1 MAGLIAL
8 SLSYILSQFFR
19 SFLAVLT
26 PTLSADLGMTNAQ
39 LSLASGI
46 WFVTFALMQF
56 AVGTWLDRYGPRRT
70 ASLLLALGGAGGAMI
85 FATAGTPGMIILAM
99 ALIGIGCSPLL
110 MASLFIFAR
119 LYSPLRF
126 AVFASWFIAVGNAG
140 NVLGAAPLAASVE
153 FFGWRTSMA
162 ALGAISLMVAVAIF
176 VLVRDPEKLESDGQS
191 SGLKGY
197 IDLLKMPVLWAI
209 IPLTAV
215 NYAPA
220 ATIRGLWAG
229 PYLDQVY
236 GAGSLL
242 IGNVALAMAI
252 AMVIGSFAYGPLD
265 TLLRTRKWVA
275 FGGNAASF
283 FILVALVLVPM
294 PPFGF
299 AATALVAIGL
309 FGTSY
314 GVLMAHARAF
324 FPAHLTG
331 RGVTLMNFFSIG
343 GAGLIQFATGPVFGS
358 AYDGADPASAYSTLF
373 GFYALLLAIGLA
385 IYMFSRDARPGERV
399 SSSVTR

>member
-1 MAGLIAL
+1 
-8 SLSYILSQFFR
+8 
-19 SFLAVLT
+19 
-26 PTLSADLGMTNAQ
+26 
-39 LSLASGI
+39 
-46 WFVTFALMQF
+46 
-56 AVGTWLDRYGPRRT
+56 
-70 ASLLLALGGAGGAMI
+70 
-85 FATAGTPGMIILAM
+85 
-99 ALIGIGCSPLL
+99 
-110 MASLFIFAR
+110 
-119 LYSPLRF
+119 
-126 AVFASWFIAVGNAG
+126 
-140 NVLGAAPLAASVE
+140 
-153 FFGWRTSMA
+153 
-162 ALGAISLMVAVAIF
+162 
-176 VLVRDPEKLESDGQS
+176 
-191 SGLKGY
+191 
-197 IDLLKMPVLWAI
+197 MPVLWAI

-283 FILVALVLVPM
+283 SILVALVLVPM
-294 PPFGF
+294 PPFAF
-299 AATALVAIGL
+299 AAAALVAIGL
-309 FGTSY
+309 FGTS
-314 GVLMAHARAF
+314 
-324 FPAHLTG
+324 PAHLTG

-358 AYDGADPASAYSTLF
+358 AYDRANPASAYSTLF

-385 IYMFSRDARPGERV
+385 IYIFSRDARPGERV
-399 SSSVTR
+399 SSSVAR